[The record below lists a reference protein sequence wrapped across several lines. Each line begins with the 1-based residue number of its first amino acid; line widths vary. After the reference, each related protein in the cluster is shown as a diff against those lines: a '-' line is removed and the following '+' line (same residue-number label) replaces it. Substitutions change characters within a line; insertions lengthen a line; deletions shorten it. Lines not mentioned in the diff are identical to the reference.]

1 MKEFWIWPPDG
12 LESLSMIE
20 LSVTQEE
27 MKRAAQLAAN
37 VRLENVF
44 LTGIQV
50 INSMPRLVGEGSI
63 NLKANVSHRC
73 LGHKIL
79 ADKAIF
85 VEVGARVELRIAS
98 ENKDSDVDKGPAAIA
113 DVTYG
118 VLYRLPPPPIP
129 GSITEDVFAAFA
141 RVNGLYNCWPYLRQ
155 EIQHLTGAMGT
166 PFVLP
171 TLRVTSK
178 PASKEPEIPTPTGT
192 LPILS
197 AAKTGKKRNRKRGKA

>member
-1 MKEFWIWPPDG
+1 MKAFWIWPPDG

-37 VRLENVF
+37 VQLENVF
-44 LTGIQV
+44 LTGIQLV
-50 INSMPRLVGEGSI
+50 NNLPRLVGEGSI
-63 NLKANVSHRC
+63 SLKANISHRY

-79 ADKAIF
+79 ANKAIF

-98 ENKDSDVDKGPAAIA
+98 EDKDPAVDKDSAAIA

-118 VLYRLPPPPIP
+118 VLYRLPLPPIP
-129 GSITEDVFAAFA
+129 ESISEEVFAAFA

-155 EIQHLTGAMGT
+155 EIHHLTGAMGT

-178 PASKEPEIPTPTGT
+178 PASKEPETPPPTGT
-192 LPILS
+192 LPTLS
-197 AAKTGKKRNRKRGKA
+197 AAKTGKKRNRKRGKT

>member
-1 MKEFWIWPPDG
+1 
-12 LESLSMIE
+12 MIE

-37 VRLENVF
+37 VRLVNVF
-44 LTGIQV
+44 LTGIQL
-50 INSMPRLVGEGSI
+50 INNLPRLVGEGSI
-63 NLKANVSHRC
+63 NLKGNVSHRYV
-73 LGHKIL
+73 GHRIL

-98 ENKDSDVDKGPAAIA
+98 ENKDPDVDKNPAAIA

-118 VLYRLPPPPIP
+118 VLYHLPSPPIP
-129 GSITEDVFAAFA
+129 ESITEEVFAAFA

-178 PASKEPEIPTPTGT
+178 PASKEPEVPTPTGT
-192 LPILS
+192 LPTLS
-197 AAKTGKKRNRKRGKA
+197 AAKAGKKRSRKRGKS